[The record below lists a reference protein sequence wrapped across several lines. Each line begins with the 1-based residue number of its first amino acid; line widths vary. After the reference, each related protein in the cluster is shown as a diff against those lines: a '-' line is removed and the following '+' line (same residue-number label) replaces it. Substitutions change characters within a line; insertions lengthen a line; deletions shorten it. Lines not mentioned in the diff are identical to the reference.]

1 MVAPLSRPRGLMH
14 KTQFSIALWAAN
26 LTPRLNGIDAW
37 IAGVDEKMAAA
48 KSAGADLL
56 VMPEY
61 ACVQWLSFAP
71 AGTTTQQEI
80 PWMAAQAGDALARL
94 KPLVARHGIGLL
106 AGTMPVKL
114 DGTHVNR
121 AHLLLPDGA
130 TFVQDKLCLTP
141 GEADPGDWNV
151 TPGDALTVVEWR
163 GLRLAVVVCLD
174 IELPALSAI
183 LSSLDLDVILVP
195 SNTEARSGYHRVF
208 DCAKARAIE
217 LQTVICAVGAI
228 GDVPYCEQPG
238 TNVGGAAVYLPC
250 EEALGGTGTLA
261 ALPPRGSTDD
271 AGPLLVVRDL
281 PVDAVRRMRAGEARV
296 WPGAW
301 SAAHVTIEDPRTTTR
316 RK

>member
-1 MVAPLSRPRGLMH
+1 MQM
-14 KTQFSIALWAAN
+14 TQFSVALWATN

-37 IAGVDEKMAAA
+37 IAAVDEKLGEA
-48 KSAGADLL
+48 KAAGADLL

-71 AGTTTQQEI
+71 AGTTTQQEV
-80 PWMAAQAGDALARL
+80 PFMAGQAGDALTRL
-94 KPLVARHGIGLL
+94 KPLVARHGTGLL

-121 AHLLLPDGA
+121 AHLLLPDGNRA
-130 TFVQDKLCLTP
+130 DGAQFVQDKLCLTP
-141 GEADPGDWNV
+141 GEADPGDWNIA
-151 TPGDALTVVEWR
+151 PGDALTVVEWR

-183 LSSLDLDVILVP
+183 LSGLDLDVILVP
-195 SNTEARSGYHRVF
+195 SNTEARSGFHRVF

-217 LQTVICAVGAI
+217 LQTIICAVGAV
-228 GDVPYCEQPG
+228 GDVAYCEQPG

-250 EEALGGTGTLA
+250 EDALGSTGTLA
-261 ALPPRGSTDD
+261 SLPPRANDSGP
-271 AGPLLVVRDL
+271 GPLLVVRDL
-281 PVDAVRRMRAGEARV
+281 PVDAVRGMRAGAARV

-301 SAAHVTIEDPRTTTR
+301 SAAHLTIEDPRTGRNPGTIR
-316 RK
+316 RS